1 MRSCQGALVRN
12 GAILQTDTP
21 LASKITS
28 SEAALKASAAMHPLK
43 RIGSPDEPAAVAEML
58 LHPGN
63 SNITGQ
69 FIGVDGGLSS
79 VKSQNK

>member
-1 MRSCQGALVRN
+1 MNPA
-12 GAILQTDTP
+12 LQTDTP

-28 SEAALKASAAMHPLK
+28 SDAALKASKAMHPLN
-43 RIGSPDEPAAVAEML
+43 RIGSADEPAAVADML
-58 LHPGN
+58 LNPGN

-69 FIGVDGGLSS
+69 LICVDGGLSS